1 MAFAVKWSLSCLVV
15 VPLAMLLLAFGSW
28 FGVVLI
34 GIGVTAF
41 GVAMVTDYRGLTS
54 GMRRAHRTLGL
65 EVSASAYR
73 ILPWGVIAMG
83 IVWIGFGLSREF

>member
-1 MAFAVKWSLSCLVV
+1 MGFALKWSLSGLVI

-28 FGVVLI
+28 FALMLI
-34 GIGVTAF
+34 GMGVTAF

-83 IVWIGFGLSREF
+83 IAWIGFGLSSAF

>member
-1 MAFAVKWSLSCLVV
+1 MSFAVKWSLSCLAV

-34 GIGVTAF
+34 GMGVTAF
-41 GVAMVTDYRGLTS
+41 GVAMFTDYRGLTS
-54 GMRRAHRTLGL
+54 GMRAAHRTVGL
-65 EVSASAYR
+65 KVSASAYR

-83 IVWIGFGLSREF
+83 MVWIGFGLSRA

>member
-1 MAFAVKWSLSCLVV
+1 
-15 VPLAMLLLAFGSW
+15 MLLLAFGSW

-34 GIGVTAF
+34 GIGVTAV
-41 GVAMVTDYRGLTS
+41 GVAMATDYRGLIS

-73 ILPWGVIAMG
+73 ILPGV
-83 IVWIGFGLSREF
+83 